1 MYDII
6 PYQINLVYTTM
17 ISQGI
22 EGNYDVILNGNEGL
36 SHDIMLGPIK

>member
-6 PYQINLVYTTM
+6 PYQINLVYTM
-17 ISQGI
+17 ISQDI

-36 SHDIMLGPIK
+36 SHHIMLEPIK

>member
-6 PYQINLVYTTM
+6 PYQINLV
-17 ISQGI
+17 SQGI